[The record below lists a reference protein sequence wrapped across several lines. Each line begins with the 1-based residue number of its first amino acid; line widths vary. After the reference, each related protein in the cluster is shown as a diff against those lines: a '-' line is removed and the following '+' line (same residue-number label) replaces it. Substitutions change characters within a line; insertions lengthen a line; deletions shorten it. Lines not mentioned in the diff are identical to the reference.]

1 MRVFR
6 IGIGAKLFRKADD
19 LNMVYFKTSQPVP
32 GKGEA
37 WMYYECNDD
46 QTVRRY
52 LTFIP
57 ATGEVDKVA
66 KPFIKKL
73 QRPELLMPATE
84 QEWERLWPPGGDSDP
99 YTQQQEFIRKELES
113 QNIRGGEY
121 FHPDMTIGEAM
132 SVHPQVAEVFA
143 AFHLGGCSSCGV
155 SEYETIGQVCMGYGI
170 DVQVLLE
177 VLEGLMQQDGED
189 GSANGAVQEKATAA
203 PEEAK
208 TR

>member
-1 MRVFR
+1 
-6 IGIGAKLFRKADD
+6 
-19 LNMVYFKTSQPVP
+19 
-32 GKGEA
+32 
-37 WMYYECNDD
+37 MYYECNDD

-57 ATGEVDKVA
+57 VTGEVDKVA

-73 QRPELLMPATE
+73 QRPEMLMPATQ
-84 QEWERLWPPGGDSDP
+84 QEWERYWPSDSNEDA
-99 YTQQQEFIRKELES
+99 YSQQQEFIRRELES
-113 QNIRGGEY
+113 QNIRTGEY

-132 SVHPQVAEVFA
+132 AVHPQVAEVFA

-177 VLEGLMQQDGED
+177 VLEGLMQQETED
-189 GSANGAVQEKATAA
+189 GSENGAARDAGQSA

>member
-1 MRVFR
+1 M
-6 IGIGAKLFRKADD
+6 L
-19 LNMVYFKTSQPVP
+19 YFKTSQPVP

-73 QRPELLMPATE
+73 QRPEMLMQATQ
-84 QEWERLWPPGGDSDP
+84 QEWERLWPAGQADDP
-99 YTQQQEFIRKELES
+99 YSQQQEFIRQELES
-113 QNIRGGEY
+113 QNIRAGEY

-132 SVHPQVAEVFA
+132 AIHPQVAEVFA

-170 DVQVLLE
+170 DAQVLLE
-177 VLEGLMQQDGED
+177 VLEGLMQQESED
-189 GSANGAVQEKATAA
+189 GSQNGAAHDSAQSA